1 MQILRHLESQ
11 LKYIVIETE
20 HLFPSGLHVTKATLQ
35 GLQSSISE
43 RSSTLSCHY
52 SFNLKGISDC
62 KCCNAGLPSSSFRFS
77 PPPFRPV
84 FFFSFALSVFFSP
97 NFLTLWLCFFSLSC
111 LSPPEGKVLQLCS
124 NHNFGH
130 LPVRWVS
137 YLTLGKEPS

>member
-84 FFFSFALSVFFSP
+84 FFFSFALSVFFPLIFLHYGCVSSP
-97 NFLTLWLCFFSLSC
+97 SVACLRLKERFSNYVQTIILDIC
-111 LSPPEGKVLQLCS
+111 
-124 NHNFGH
+124 
-130 LPVRWVS
+130 R
-137 YLTLGKEPS
+137 